1 MSNEAGQGT
10 ITMPAAAAEVAHPC
24 EQGCVQAL
32 GVFLDTIV
40 ICTLT
45 GFVVIMGSMWLTADA
60 NAWFELGKLDNF
72 SPPAVLLPAATT
84 LFTALLRCS

>member
-10 ITMPAAAAEVAHPC
+10 ITMPAAAAYANHPC
-24 EQGCVQAL
+24 DQGCVQAI

-45 GFVVIMGSMWLTADA
+45 GFVVIMGRMWTTDRGAE
-60 NAWFELGKLDNF
+60 WFDMGKLDKF
-72 SPPAVLLPAATT
+72 LASCGELTGQSGAYQIVT
-84 LFTALLRCS
+84 F